1 MTDFEK
7 AKSLLDGLGNG
18 YRVMDEEFIADL
30 KAKYEWPDL
39 GYVIRLFAQNSLPN
53 GAFYFYFDTS
63 GKFLDTELA

>member
-39 GYVIRLFAQNSLPN
+39 GVRNSLVCTEQSTER
-53 GAFYFYFDTS
+53 G
-63 GKFLDTELA
+63 FLLLL